1 MKETTAVPETPP
13 TMVPDVRVVVV
24 DDSSVVRLV
33 LREVIAREHG
43 LVLAGIATNGRQAV
57 PAVAEAKPDVV
68 VLDVEMPELDGLG
81 ALRELKMR
89 WPRLPVIMFSTLTE
103 RGAATTLEALAEG
116 ADDYTTKPTSDH
128 GPAGA
133 FAAVRRDLIPLLRA
147 WGAIARARN
156 LPTPSHT
163 VAVTA
168 RAAEP
173 EREDPGGDKRGLGEQ
188 DKTAPTPVAPG
199 EEGAVAEVKV
209 AARKAKT
216 TGPSHVPYDRGPS
229 GHRPSEHGPPEVIA
243 PRQSAARLAGIPF
256 GPAAGASRRPVR
268 TQVTLRPPSTPGP
281 ASAVVIGCSTGGPNA
296 LAEAIPAIPADFP
309 VPVLLVQHMPPT
321 FTRMLAERLDSQSK
335 LHVEEARAGTPVQPG
350 SLYVAQGGT
359 HMIVRK
365 RGHSVFIELDDG
377 PPENFCRPSVDV
389 LFRSAAAIWGRATLG
404 VVLTGMGQDGLAG
417 ARAITAAG
425 GDVIAQD
432 ELSSVVWGMP
442 GAVAKAG
449 LASEVVPLSEVANS
463 ILRHTRR

>member
-1 MKETTAVPETPP
+1 MLAAPP
-13 TMVPDVRVVVV
+13 STVQDVRVVVV

-33 LREVIAREHG
+33 LREVIARERG

-81 ALRELKMR
+81 ALRELKMH

-116 ADDYTTKPTSDH
+116 ADDYTTKPTSDD

-133 FAAVRRDLIPLLRA
+133 FAAVRRDLVPLLRA

-156 LPTPSHT
+156 LPASLPT
-163 VAVTA
+163 VRVTA
-168 RAAEP
+168 KTAEV
-173 EREDPGGDKRGLGEQ
+173 KRGDLDGAKRSLGGQ
-188 DKTAPTPVAPG
+188 DKTGPRPAAPG
-199 EEGAVAEVKV
+199 EQGAAPEMKV

-216 TGPSHVPYDRGPS
+216 TSPGLAPNGGGPSD
-229 GHRPSEHGPPEVIA
+229 HGPRELIA
-243 PRQSAARLAGIPF
+243 PRQPAARLAGAPF
-256 GPAAGASRRPVR
+256 GAIPGASRRPVR
-268 TQVTLRPPSTPGP
+268 TPVTLRPLSTAGP
-281 ASAVVIGCSTGGPNA
+281 VSAVVIGSSTGGPNA

-335 LHVEEARAGTPVQPG
+335 LHVEEARAGIPAQPG
-350 SLYVAQGGT
+350 VLYVAQGGT

-377 PPENFCRPSVDV
+377 PPENFCKPSVDV
-389 LFRSAAAIWGRATLG
+389 LFRSAAAVWGRAALG
-404 VVLTGMGQDGLAG
+404 VVLTGMGQDGLVG

-425 GDVIAQD
+425 GEVIAQD

-449 LASEVVPLSEVANS
+449 LASEVVPLGDVAS
-463 ILRHTRR
+463 TILRHTRR